1 MTMTTRPRKA
11 RLIRPEERESE
22 GMAGGASHRAIV
34 SKAEDGT
41 DLTVY
46 YSRIQPG
53 QTHDWH
59 HHEED
64 EVIFCVSGTGRY
76 DLEDGEIAYGPGE
89 FIFMPRGTRHCNNCV
104 GEEDVML
111 VAIFQPGRA

>member
-1 MTMTTRPRKA
+1 MTTRERKA
-11 RLIRPEERESE
+11 RLIRPDERDSE
-22 GMAGGASHRAIV
+22 GMAGGAGHKAIV
-34 SKAEDGT
+34 SKEGEGT

-46 YSRIQPG
+46 YSLIQPG

-76 DLEDGEIAYGPGE
+76 DLDDGEINYGPGQ
-89 FIFMPRGTRHCNNCV
+89 FIFMPKGTRHCNHCV
-104 GEEDVML
+104 GEEDVRL
-111 VAIFQPGRA
+111 VAIFQPGRE

>member
-1 MTMTTRPRKA
+1 MTTTERRA
-11 RLIRPEERESE
+11 RLIRPEEIPSE
-22 GMAGGASHRAIV
+22 GMAGGASHRPIISRAN
-34 SKAEDGT
+34 EGT

-76 DLEDGEIAYGPGE
+76 DLDDGEIAYGPGQ
-89 FIFMPRGTRHCNNCV
+89 FIFMPKGTRHCNHCTSA
-104 GEEDVML
+104 EDTIL
-111 VAIFQPGRA
+111 VAIFQPGRE